1 MIGIFFILLYNIL
14 KEITVYWRKNMLE
27 SNDKYFELLNEIK
40 ETLIVT
46 RNKIVENVNKE
57 LILTIL

>member
-1 MIGIFFILLYNIL
+1 
-14 KEITVYWRKNMLE
+14 MLE